1 MALTI
6 DEVLGYN
13 QPDRLSVDLLGAY
26 GRSYMDK
33 KTAKADWFA
42 GKDFKMMNGPYCSI
56 RDCFRLKM
64 MANYVTILNRNGEK
78 LITIPLTEKA

>member
-6 DEVLGYN
+6 DEVLGYK
-13 QPDRLSVDLLGAY
+13 QSDWCGVELQGAY

-42 GKDFKMMNGPYCSI
+42 GKDFKMLSGPYCSI

-78 LITIPLTEKA
+78 LITIPLNEKA